1 MGRYTEQELRDIF
14 YDALDFFNDAL
25 DSGITRDNTV
35 LAFFTPDN
43 GLEDPALYTF
53 LKMAFDNLHRSPFWS
68 ITPDFIMELGEA
80 YLSLLSHKFLRED
93 LS

>member
-1 MGRYTEQELRDIF
+1 M
-14 YDALDFFNDAL
+14 A
-25 DSGITRDNTV
+25 
-35 LAFFTPDN
+35 
-43 GLEDPALYTF
+43 GLKQRIWLLDPALYAV

-80 YLSLLSHKFLRED
+80 YLSLLSHKFLREN

>member
-1 MGRYTEQELRDIF
+1 MY
-14 YDALDFFNDAL
+14 A
-25 DSGITRDNTV
+25 V
-35 LAFFTPDN
+35 
-43 GLEDPALYTF
+43 

-80 YLSLLSHKFLRED
+80 YLSLLSHKFLRER